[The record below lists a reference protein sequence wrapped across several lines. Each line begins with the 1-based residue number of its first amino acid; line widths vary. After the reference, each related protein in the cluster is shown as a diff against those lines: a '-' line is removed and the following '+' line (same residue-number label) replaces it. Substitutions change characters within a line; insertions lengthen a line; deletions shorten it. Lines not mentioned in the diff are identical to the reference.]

1 MKNKTLLG
9 FLNVSVQAV
18 KPRIAVEWV
27 FAAVKVSKYA
37 RLQVLPLLVKN

>member
-1 MKNKTLLG
+1 MKNKTLLC

-18 KPRIAVEWV
+18 KPRSAMEWI

-37 RLQVLPLLVKN
+37 RLQVLPLVKN